1 MQVNMLYQNAEV
13 RPLAQ
18 CEHNFPPSPTFIEKV
33 TAHDRLQFSIYIDT
47 IFEWFDWALLY

>member
-1 MQVNMLYQNAEV
+1 MQVNMLYQNAEM

-18 CEHNFPPSPTFIEKV
+18 CEHNFPPSPTFIETV

-47 IFEWFDWALLY
+47 IF